1 MNKQVLTILLV
12 LSAFS
17 LCFIRANAQV
27 LLHDGN
33 MPCSGDS
40 FIVYQQPYVE
50 FADSGTN
57 CIWDFSFLL
66 EDNAISLNY
75 YDSVLFENDILCK
88 HQETEL
94 IYYQNK
100 SDTIYVVGR
109 ESALFKLTYHTP
121 MPIIKFPFRFGDTI
135 VQPFTIC
142 AEWGNYVSQTTTGDI
157 RIKADATGQLI
168 LSTDTLDSIIR
179 VSTREKYNS
188 LNTDTLSLT
197 CYSWKWYSQRYR
209 QPIVETV
216 KVLKG
221 DSISIA
227 YSLYYPVLYDSTKNI
242 KRSSAT
248 HPRMDNDD
256 VIISDVIIDN
266 MTYQPNPVVTDLL
279 VNYRLHATTSVS
291 VVLYSAVGIC
301 VYYLSLL
308 EQESG
313 CHNLQIPMDMLP
325 SGVYTLCINTSS
337 SYFSAEIIKR

>member
-1 MNKQVLTILLV
+1 MNKQVLTILLA
-12 LSAFS
+12 LSAFF
-17 LCFIRANAQV
+17 LCCIRANAQV

-40 FIVYQQPYVE
+40 FIIYQQPYVE

-75 YDSVLFENDILCK
+75 YDSVLSENDILCK
-88 HQETEL
+88 HQETEH

-142 AEWGNYVSQTTTGDI
+142 AEWGNYVSQITTGDI
-157 RIKADATGQLI
+157 RIKADATGKLI

-179 VSTREKYNS
+179 VFTREEYNS
-188 LNTDTLSLT
+188 LNKDTLSLIY
-197 CYSWKWYSQRYR
+197 YSWKWYSQLYR

-216 KVLKG
+216 KVLRG
-221 DSISIA
+221 NSVSTA
-227 YSLYYPVLYDSTKNI
+227 YSLYYPTLYHSIKNV
-242 KRSSAT
+242 KRRSETPSEIANY
-248 HPRMDNDD
+248 D
-256 VIISDVIIDN
+256 IIIDN
-266 MTYQPNPVVTDLL
+266 ITYYPNPVVTDLL
-279 VNYRLHATTSVS
+279 VKYRLHAKTSVS

-301 VYYLSLL
+301 VYYSSLL

-313 CHNLQIPMDMLP
+313 NHDLQIPMNMLP
-325 SGVYTLCINTSS
+325 SGLYTLYINTSRS
-337 SYFSAEIIKR
+337 HFSAEIIKR